1 MKKSMIWLGPI
12 TVLAFVV
19 VLTVMYG
26 WVGSINSVGH
36 ERRETPE
43 AKSANFQVQA
53 QQDNL
58 ADKRVGQQAQE
69 GQLVHHGR
77 FPAGLGN
84 GQIQLI
90 HTQTFPA
97 GIGNNQIQLINK
109 PTFPAGIGNERIQ
122 LINKPTFP
130 TGIGNGRI
138 QLINKPTF
146 PTGIGNGRI
155 QLINQNQPGRPF
167 LGLNLSAVNKVVAKE
182 LKLPAG
188 TGVYVNK
195 VVSMSPGQKA
205 GLKPGD
211 VILKCAHKTVNSPEL
226 VGQILADKK
235 AGDVIKV
242 VVNRNGRKK
251 SFHVKLE
258 NAPMGLDVGA
268 IQNPTWM
275 GADIQDIDVVMKIQ
289 FNLPDNRGVIV
300 SHVAQNSPAQAA
312 RLMTGDV
319 IRRFGGTRVRD
330 VKHLQSLI
338 LNSQPGQQVRL
349 TILRNGQHLALDMIP
364 GQKAPG
370 TAQNIA
376 FVPPADMAIEGSWI
390 GMDVTELSANDV
402 AALGLA
408 AGTRGILVNDV
419 EGPPATVVGFQ
430 TGDVIVAVN
439 GHPTPDMKQFV
450 AASKKQSGAVVDVIR
465 GNKHLFMSVPP
476 PGFTQQ
482 GTQLNTGLNNK
493 FRQVAVTS
501 PIRGRLAIFSSGPG
515 LNSAVAGN
523 TAYLPYLILVDLNN
537 NSYAVMDPNSLNSL
551 PEIVQQYNVTDL
563 VCTDISGQTAA
574 ALASRGVVIYSG
586 VVGTAGDAI
595 GLYQSNRLISMKG
608 L

>member
-1 MKKSMIWLGPI
+1 MKMKQHKIRFMKKSMIWLGPI

-43 AKSANFQVQA
+43 AKSANLQVQA
-53 QQDNL
+53 QPDNL
-58 ADKRVGQQAQE
+58 VDKRVGQQAQE

-97 GIGNNQIQLINK
+97 GIGNNQIQLIHQS
-109 PTFPAGIGNERIQ
+109 TSFPS
-122 LINKPTFP
+122 
-130 TGIGNGRI
+130 GIGNG
-138 QLINKPTF
+138 QV
-146 PTGIGNGRI
+146 

-167 LGLNLSAVNKVVAKE
+167 LGLNLSAVNKLVAKE

-188 TGVYVNK
+188 AGVYVNK
-195 VVSMSPGQKA
+195 VVSMAPGQKA
-205 GLKPGD
+205 GLKAGD

-319 IRRFGGTRVRD
+319 IRRFGGTRVTD

-370 TAQNIA
+370 TTQNIA
-376 FVPPADMAIEGSWI
+376 FVPPADMVIEGSWI
-390 GMDVTELSANDV
+390 GMDVTELSAND
-402 AALGLA
+402 ASALGLA

-493 FRQVAVTS
+493 FRQVAMAGPV
-501 PIRGRLAIFSSGPG
+501 RGRLGIFASGPD

-523 TAYLPYLILVDLNN
+523 TQNLPYLILVDLNN
-537 NSYAVMDPNSLNSL
+537 NSYAVMDPNSMNSL
-551 PEIVQQYNVTDL
+551 SEVVGLYNITNL
-563 VCTDISGQTAA
+563 VCSDISPQTAA

>member
-1 MKKSMIWLGPI
+1 
-12 TVLAFVV
+12 
-19 VLTVMYG
+19 
-26 WVGSINSVGH
+26 
-36 ERRETPE
+36 
-43 AKSANFQVQA
+43 
-53 QQDNL
+53 
-58 ADKRVGQQAQE
+58 
-69 GQLVHHGR
+69 
-77 FPAGLGN
+77 
-84 GQIQLI
+84 LI
-90 HTQTFPA
+90 HQSASFPS
-97 GIGNNQIQLINK
+97 
-109 PTFPAGIGNERIQ
+109 
-122 LINKPTFP
+122 
-130 TGIGNGRI
+130 GIGNG
-138 QLINKPTF
+138 QV
-146 PTGIGNGRI
+146 

-167 LGLNLSAVNKVVAKE
+167 LGLSLSAVNKVVAKE

-205 GLKPGD
+205 GLKAGD

-312 RLMTGDV
+312 GLMTGDV

-330 VKHLQSLI
+330 VKHLQASV

-364 GQKAPG
+364 GQKPPG
-370 TAQNIA
+370 TTQNIA
-376 FVPPADMAIEGSWI
+376 FVPPADMVIEGSWI
-390 GMDVTELSANDV
+390 GMDVTELSANDA

-493 FRQVAVTS
+493 FRQVAMAGPV
-501 PIRGRLAIFSSGPG
+501 RGRLGIFASGPD

-523 TAYLPYLILVDLNN
+523 TQNLPYLILVDLNN
-537 NSYAVMDPNSLNSL
+537 NSYAVMDPNSMNSL
-551 PEIVQQYNVTDL
+551 SEVVGLYNITNL
-563 VCTDISGQTAA
+563 VCSDISPQTAG

-595 GLYQSNRLISMKG
+595 QLYEANRLISMKG